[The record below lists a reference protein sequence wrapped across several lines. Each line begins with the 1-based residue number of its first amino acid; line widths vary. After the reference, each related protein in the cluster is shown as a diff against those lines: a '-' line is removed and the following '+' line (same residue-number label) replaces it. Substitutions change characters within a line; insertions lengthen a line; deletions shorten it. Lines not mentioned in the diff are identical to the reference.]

1 MSERAS
7 QMAAL
12 VATIDPQEITTAG
25 GVLTGDVI
33 DASLYDSILFIA
45 NIGSVSSCS
54 GGLTMTVYEGTATS
68 TVTTTLGTVA
78 WTAAN
83 TSSGNTQIMFDLDCE
98 KMGGPNY
105 RYVKATLTSFANN
118 TGTFVSMV
126 GLGFKPRFHPGTDS
140 DLASLI
146 TIKICT

>member
-7 QMAAL
+7 EMAAL
-12 VATIDPQEITTAG
+12 VAAIDPKSITTAG

-45 NIGSVSSCS
+45 NIGAVSSCS
-54 GGLTMTVYEGTATS
+54 GGLTLKVYEGTATA
-68 TVTTTLGTVA
+68 TVTTLVGSVA
-78 WTAAN
+78 WTALN
-83 TSSGNTQIMFDLDCE
+83 TSSGNVQIMFDLDCADLT
-98 KMGGPNY
+98 GPNY
-105 RYVKATLTSFANN
+105 RYIKATLTSFAAN

-126 GLGFKPRFHPGTDS
+126 GLGFKPRFHPGSDS

-146 TIKICT
+146 TIKTST